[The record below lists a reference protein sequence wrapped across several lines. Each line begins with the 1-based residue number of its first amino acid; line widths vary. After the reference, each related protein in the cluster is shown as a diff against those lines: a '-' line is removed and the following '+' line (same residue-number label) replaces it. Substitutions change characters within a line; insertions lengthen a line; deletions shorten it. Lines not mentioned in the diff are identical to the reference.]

1 MKFNI
6 KNNILTKHLQKI
18 NRLIVKNTS
27 LPILENIL
35 IVIKEGILSLTAT
48 NIEIE
53 LICNIKILTE
63 HKPGSVTVSGR
74 KLLDICRNTSE
85 SSEIKIKIDAN
96 KMHIISN
103 NSNYVLTILPSDD
116 FPNHNNF
123 QHVSEFFI
131 SSNIL
136 KKMIEKTQFAMGKQD
151 VRYYLNGML
160 LEKNS
165 TSLYTVATDGYRLGI
180 AKDFLRGNIIPFS
193 VIIPRKGIIEL
204 YKLLNI
210 KPQLIHVLIG
220 KNNIRI
226 HIEELIF
233 TAQLIEGQ
241 YPDYK
246 SILLK
251 KKNYPIILNHKLLK
265 QSLLR
270 VSILADKNFCGIE
283 MHIKK
288 NEFKVLSDNQE
299 EEKAEDS
306 FKINYCGDEIEISI
320 NVYYI
325 LDVLN
330 TINSENIF
338 LFLNESNNAIQI
350 EAENENTSLYVI
362 MLLRR

>member
-18 NRLIVKNTS
+18 NRLIIKNTS

-35 IVIKEGILSLTAT
+35 IKINNGTLSLTTT

-53 LICNIKILTE
+53 LICNIKISTE
-63 HKPGSVTVSGR
+63 FTPGSVTVSGQ
-74 KLLDICRNTSE
+74 KLLNICRNTSE
-85 SSEIKIKIDAN
+85 LSEIKIQLNEN
-96 KMHIISN
+96 KMHIVSN
-103 NSNYVLTILPSDD
+103 DSNYILNTLPADD
-116 FPNHNNF
+116 FPNNNDF
-123 QHVSEFFI
+123 HHVSEFFI
-131 SSNIL
+131 SSDIL
-136 KKMIEKTQFAMGKQD
+136 KKMIEKTQFSMGKKD

-160 LEKNS
+160 LEKKS

-180 AKDFLRGNIIPFS
+180 AKHFVQENIVPFS
-193 VIIPRKGIIEL
+193 VIIPRKGIVEL

-210 KPQLIHVLIG
+210 KPQLIRFLIG

-226 HIEELIF
+226 YIEELIF

-246 SILLK
+246 SVLLK
-251 KKNYPIILNHKLLK
+251 KKNYPIILNHKRLK

-270 VSILADKNFCGIE
+270 VAILAHKNFCGIE

-306 FKINYCGDEIEISI
+306 FKINYLGDEIEISI

-330 TINSENIF
+330 AITSENIF

-350 EAENENTSLYVI
+350 ESEKENLYLYVI